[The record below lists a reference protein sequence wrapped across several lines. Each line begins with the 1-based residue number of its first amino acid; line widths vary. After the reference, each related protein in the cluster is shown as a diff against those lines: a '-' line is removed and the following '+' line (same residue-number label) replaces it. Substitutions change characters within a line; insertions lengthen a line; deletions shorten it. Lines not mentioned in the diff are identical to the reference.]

1 MEKNNIH
8 EIIND
13 LKAKRDALSLA
24 HEQLKKDN
32 DDWNKCIIVLSLT
45 TGMIESA
52 KLQMKWDNALAS
64 LTPILLTSIIASVSA
79 LIKFKK
85 FPEQMETLI
94 KSTSLITN
102 TLSKCRNYAG
112 DPDHIDQVTLTE
124 YNDALEKLE
133 TSVYPDIRKKYL
145 KISHMNLA
153 KIMQYEKYYF
163 GQIEKSNNSNVSVS
177 DISSDKGTIEKIF
190 PFKQRRSETD
200 EFAAEI
206 KEKFTKDTQMKQ
218 KVKLSLGAH
227 RTRRNDLVLDRPRT
241 QELPEPLQE
250 PPPLNNPSILTNS
263 VIVDDLESVL

>member
-52 KLQMKWDNALAS
+52 KLQMRWDNSIAS

-102 TLSKCRNYAG
+102 TLSKCRNYDG
-112 DPDHIDQVTLTE
+112 NPDNIDHLTLIE

-153 KIMQYEKYYF
+153 KIMKYEKYYF
-163 GQIEKSNNSNVSVS
+163 NQIEKSNNSNVSVS
-177 DISSDKGTIEKIF
+177 DLSSDKGNTF
-190 PFKQRRSETD
+190 PFKRSNSETED
-200 EFAAEI
+200 FVEEMKI
-206 KEKFTKDTQMKQ
+206 NKEKQMKQ
-218 KVKLSLGAH
+218 KVRLSLG
-227 RTRRNDLVLDRPRT
+227 TRRNDLVTKLP
-241 QELPEPLQE
+241 QEFPEKIT
-250 PPPLNNPSILTNS
+250 SDGHITNE
-263 VIVDDLESVL
+263 VKIEDLESVL

>member
-1 MEKNNIH
+1 MEKTNIH
-8 EIIND
+8 EMIND

-32 DDWNKCIIVLSLT
+32 DDWNKCVIVLSLT

-52 KLQMKWDNALAS
+52 KLQLNWNNPICS
-64 LTPILLTSIIASVSA
+64 LTPILLTSIIASISA

-102 TLSKCRNYAG
+102 TLSKCRNYIG
-112 DPDHIDQVTLTE
+112 DPDNVEHITITE

-153 KIMQYEKYYF
+153 KIMKYEKFYF
-163 GQIEKSNNSNVSVS
+163 NQIEKSNNSNVSVS
-177 DISSDKGTIEKIF
+177 DMSSDKDEGIY
-190 PFKQRRSETD
+190 PFQKHRVDSD
-200 EFAAEI
+200 EFDEDI
-206 KEKFTKDTQMKQ
+206 LNTSTQ
-218 KVKLSLGAH
+218 KVRLSRGAQ
-227 RTRRNDLVLDRPRT
+227 RTRRNNIPETNEKSIDIKPLENEIINVKENNVEAVL
-241 QELPEPLQE
+241 
-250 PPPLNNPSILTNS
+250 
-263 VIVDDLESVL
+263 